1 MKTMDST
8 QVNLSAIGR
17 PGCGPTF
24 ILSVIIVSFNT
35 RELTLAA
42 IDAVLRQLGS
52 DGEIIVVDNASTD
65 GSASAIARDFP
76 QVNLLALDDNI
87 GFARANNLAAK
98 QARGRLLLLL
108 NPDTLLQPG
117 AIAAMLDF
125 ARRRPD
131 ARIWGGRT
139 LRPDGRPDPRSCAR
153 RPSLWSVFSVSVG
166 LASLFPGST
175 FCNPEAMPNWGRDD
189 ERDVDIVIGCF
200 LMIGRSDWQS
210 LHGFDPAFFMYGE
223 EVDLCLRAR
232 AIGARPAICP
242 EARIIHFD
250 GASQDAAPR
259 MVQVLAARILNC
271 RRHLPRGQSR
281 LAVGFIRYGVL
292 LRLILYHLIPGASQG
307 RERLRRVYRMRRAWW
322 SGYG

>member
-1 MKTMDST
+1 MDST

-153 RPSLWSVFSVSVG
+153 RPSLWSVFSMSVG
-166 LASLFPGST
+166 LASIFPGST

-242 EARIIHFD
+242 EAQIIHFD

-281 LAVGFIRYGVL
+281 LAVGFIRYGVF
-292 LRLILYHLIPGASQG
+292 LRLILYHLVPGASHG